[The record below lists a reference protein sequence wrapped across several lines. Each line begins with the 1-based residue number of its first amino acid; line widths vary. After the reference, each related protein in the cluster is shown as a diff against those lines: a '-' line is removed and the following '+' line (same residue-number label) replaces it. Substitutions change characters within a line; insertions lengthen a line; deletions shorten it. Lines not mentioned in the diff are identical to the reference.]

1 MKLAKEGVPFVTIPV
16 LLAAAAALSGHSVAA
31 LAFLFSCGLALFFF
45 RDPRRGLPAPRR
57 AVLSP
62 ADGTI
67 RGIDPIPADPE
78 LGGPSRR
85 IWIHLNLW
93 DVHVNRVPI
102 AGKILSVRYSPG
114 RFLPA
119 FLRRATVEN
128 ERNRILIRS
137 PGLTLAVE
145 QIAGA
150 LARRIVCYRRPG
162 EWVERGEKLGFIRFG
177 SGVLLDLPE
186 AVRLQVRVGQRIRAG
201 ETVVALLPEGV

>member
-1 MKLAKEGVPFVTIPV
+1 MKLVREGIPFVTLPA
-16 LLAAAAALSGHSVAA
+16 LLSAAAVLSGHPNAA
-31 LAFLFSCGLALFFF
+31 LAFLVASGLALFFF
-45 RDPRRGLPAPRR
+45 RDPRRTLPASRR
-57 AVLSP
+57 AVVSP

-67 RGIDPIPADPE
+67 RGITPIPADPE
-78 LGGPSRR
+78 LGGPFRR

-93 DVHVNRVPI
+93 DVHVNRVPF
-102 AGKILSVRYSPG
+102 AGQILSVRYSPG

-119 FLRRATVEN
+119 FLRRATLEN
-128 ERNRILIRS
+128 ERNRILIHS

-186 AVRLQVRVGQRIRAG
+186 AIRLQVRVGQRVRAG
-201 ETVVALLPEGV
+201 ETIVALLPERV